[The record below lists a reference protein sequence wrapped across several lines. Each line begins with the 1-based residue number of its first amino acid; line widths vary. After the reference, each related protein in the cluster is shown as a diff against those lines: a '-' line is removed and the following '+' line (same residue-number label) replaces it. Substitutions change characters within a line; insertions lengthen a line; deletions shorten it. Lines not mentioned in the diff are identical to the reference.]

1 MIIRIKPAAFTVA
14 EGNLTGDF
22 NRQVRYIKALDATCT
37 GLTIQD
43 SPPDIIDTGT
53 QRSNSTDAGYD
64 NTSKFHIHAFK
75 LAVR

>member
-1 MIIRIKPAAFTVA
+1 MIIRIKRAAFTVA
-14 EGNLTGDF
+14 EGNLTSDF
-22 NRQVRYIKALDATCT
+22 HRQVRNIEALDATCT

-43 SPPDIIDTGT
+43 SSPDIIDTGT
-53 QRSNSTDAGYD
+53 QRGDSTDAGYD